1 LQHIKCS
8 KSLNE
13 EALEINKIK
22 QKFMKKVILAVALLL
37 SSVLSFGQINSDKKP
52 TIQLVRNATLLIE
65 YSGKKMLLDPMLSSK
80 GAIDSW
86 AGIQKNP
93 TVELKIPIEEIVK
106 GVDLVIVTHTHED
119 HFDQPA
125 SKTLDKSIELIMQPA
140 DKDFFKKEGFI
151 NATVL
156 EDQKLWHDI
165 TINRIQGQHG
175 TGEVLKM
182 MVKTSGFVLQAKNQ
196 PTVYIVGDAIWT
208 EDVKKTIKKFKPDYI
223 VVNSGG
229 AVIKGYE
236 NTPILMNE
244 EQTMTLIKESGKA
257 KVIAVHMDVLDHCF
271 ATRASLKKKAA
282 ELKIS
287 SDKLLIP
294 EDGDVIQLF
303 L

>member
-1 LQHIKCS
+1 
-8 KSLNE
+8 
-13 EALEINKIK
+13 
-22 QKFMKKVILAVALLL
+22 MKKVILALALML

-52 TIQLVRNATLLIE
+52 TIQLVRNGTLLIE

-125 SKTLDKSIELIMQPA
+125 SKILDKSIELIMQPA
-140 DKDFFKKEGFI
+140 DKDFFNKEGFV

-156 EDQKLWHDI
+156 ENQKVWNGI
-165 TINRIQGQHG
+165 TITRIEGQHG
-175 TGEVLKM
+175 IGEVLAKM
-182 MVKTSGFVLQAKNQ
+182 GKTSGFVLQAKKQ

-257 KVIAVHMDVLDHCF
+257 KVIAVHMDALDHCF
-271 ATRASLKKKAA
+271 TTRASLKKKAA

-287 SDKLLIP
+287 SNKLLIP
-294 EDGDVIQLF
+294 EDGDMIQLS